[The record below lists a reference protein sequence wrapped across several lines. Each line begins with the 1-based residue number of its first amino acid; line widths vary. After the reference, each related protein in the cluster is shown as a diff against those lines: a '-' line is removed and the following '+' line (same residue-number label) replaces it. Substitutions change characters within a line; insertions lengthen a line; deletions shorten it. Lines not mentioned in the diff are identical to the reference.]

1 MVPLFSSIRRVN
13 RDALNSSVVEG
24 KNTACYHR
32 SQGQRQVRVWSK
44 TPGRSAR
51 PDSAPLKPKTA
62 MRTDCMKIMSIGI
75 LVTLVGLTGCAALA
89 AAWPDRTNKS
99 PEQMLADVI
108 RWQQHVEVRKS
119 TGEWAY
125 ECFTDVDFDAFVRAK
140 RPEKVVEWL
149 KTAPDFRT
157 MVTALRSLP
166 AEKREKVFAE
176 ARLIAHPTWRQLGFI
191 DRSGN
196 GQTEAGHQ
204 AERLMAT
211 AMVGAFE
218 AAAGVD

>member
-1 MVPLFSSIRRVN
+1 
-13 RDALNSSVVEG
+13 
-24 KNTACYHR
+24 
-32 SQGQRQVRVWSK
+32 
-44 TPGRSAR
+44 
-51 PDSAPLKPKTA
+51 
-62 MRTDCMKIMSIGI
+62 MKIMSIGI

-89 AAWPDRTNKS
+89 AACPDRTNKS

-166 AEKREKVFAE
+166 AEKREKVFSS
-176 ARLIAHPTWRQLGFI
+176 PTQLGASWDSSI
-191 DRSGN
+191 GQETAKPKPVIRRN
-196 GQTEAGHQ
+196 G
-204 AERLMAT
+204 
-211 AMVGAFE
+211 
-218 AAAGVD
+218 